1 MWFILFIQMI
11 PLLCVKTT
19 VQWCSVCLPFLKL
32 WLLFLTS
39 HNLKFLLVVILVV
52 GKPTEQNVITH
63 ILFALLSTLLA
74 LFQLYQTE
82 GLKKISS
89 EGEVHFLFLQ
99 TPHKI
104 FTNPYGHTLYVLRSQ
119 INTPALL
126 LMLAVLPNSPGCNYI
141 LIYHLF
147 HLPAIFLF
155 GNISCMEY
163 IACFP

>member
-1 MWFILFIQMI
+1 M
-11 PLLCVKTT
+11 KTT
-19 VQWCSVCLPFLKL
+19 VHWRCLECLPFLKL

-39 HNLKFLLVVILVV
+39 HNLKFLLVILVV
-52 GKPTEQNVITH
+52 RTPTEQNVITH
-63 ILFALLSTLLA
+63 ILFALLSTLA
-74 LFQLYQTE
+74 LFQLYHQTE

-119 INTPALL
+119 INTPALP
-126 LMLAVLPNSPGCNYI
+126 LMFAVLPNSPGCNYI

-163 IACFP
+163 IGCFL

>member
-1 MWFILFIQMI
+1 MVHFIHSDDPPF
-11 PLLCVKTT
+11 CVKTT
-19 VQWCSVCLPFLKL
+19 VQWCSECLPFLKL

-39 HNLKFLLVVILVV
+39 HNLKFLLVILVV

-63 ILFALLSTLLA
+63 ILFALNPFTSPFTIEPGA
-74 LFQLYQTE
+74 K

-119 INTPALL
+119 INTPGLL
-126 LMLAVLPNSPGCNYI
+126 LHDVSSSSEFPWLQLHIDIPSFSSPCYI
-141 LIYHLF
+141 SF
-147 HLPAIFLF
+147 W
-155 GNISCMEY
+155 
-163 IACFP
+163 